1 MTAKTELHQQHM
13 PVKQQITPM
22 IPMVSFCRQMMIPML
37 MTAEETSQAKRSREQ
52 LPLSPIQ
59 QAVGKTSLFL

>member
-1 MTAKTELHQQHM
+1 MTAKTELHQLHM

-22 IPMVSFCRQMMIPML
+22 IPMVSLFRQMMTPML
-37 MTAEETSQAKRSREQ
+37 MTAEAILQAKQNRAQ

-59 QAVGKTSLFL
+59 TVVGKTSIC

>member
-1 MTAKTELHQQHM
+1 MTARTELHQQHM

-22 IPMVSFCRQMMIPML
+22 IPMTSFCRQMMIPML
-37 MTAEETSQAKRSREQ
+37 MTAEETSQAKRSRAQ

-59 QAVGKTSLFL
+59 TVVGKTSLFL

>member
-22 IPMVSFCRQMMIPML
+22 IPMVSFCPQMMIPML
-37 MTAEETSQAKRSREQ
+37 MTAEETSQAKRSRAQ
-52 LPLSPIQ
+52 LPHSPIQ
-59 QAVGKTSLFL
+59 QAVGKTNLFL